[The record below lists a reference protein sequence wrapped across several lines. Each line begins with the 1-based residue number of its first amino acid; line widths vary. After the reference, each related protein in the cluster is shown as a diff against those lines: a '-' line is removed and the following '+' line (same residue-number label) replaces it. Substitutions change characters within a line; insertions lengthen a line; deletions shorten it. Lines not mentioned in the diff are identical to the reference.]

1 VAVISIASQVPF
13 IGMIPRMSGNPR
25 EHGKAKGFW
34 DGGARGHG
42 NNKEASGRPSGLPG
56 MRKPQRVGVYT
67 DIEFPLKADDVVAAV
82 DEHHFAGDPRS
93 HR

>member
-1 VAVISIASQVPF
+1 
-13 IGMIPRMSGNPR
+13 MIRGMSGNPR

-34 DGGARGHG
+34 DGGATGHG

-56 MRKPQRVGVYT
+56 VRKPRRVGLKT
-67 DIEFPLKADDVVAAV
+67 DLEFPSQADDVVSAV
-82 DEHHFAGDPRS
+82 DEHDFAGDSRS